1 MQNQKPESN
10 QQSSP
15 SQIYLKKYLV
25 IISIVFCLTI
35 LGVFWGFISRA
46 NFLIREQLLKQARAY
61 SQEITLTREW
71 IADQGG
77 VYVKKQEG
85 LSENPYLKDISSVKT
100 RIVDQDNEVYFL
112 KNPAMITREISEMAL
127 EERMFSFHI
136 TSLNPI
142 NPQNKPNEFEKKA
155 LKEFQAGTKN
165 EMFQLET
172 SEHNAVFRYIIPLPV
187 KESCL
192 QCHEAQ
198 GYRVGDIRG
207 GISVSIPASDIIAE
221 IRSSNIYIVAFALS
235 VLLALTIVILLLS
248 NQLISALKSA
258 EARLH
263 EMATRD
269 FLTGLLNRREGMH
282 RFREEISK
290 SRRSLQPLSAILLD
304 IDHFKN
310 INDTYGHLVGDKLLQ
325 HLAENL
331 IPALRDYDI
340 FCRYGGEEFLLILP
354 NTPLLEGVEIAERLR
369 RKIAEFTFV
378 SERGITITMTISL
391 GVAQLTGNEDEN
403 SLVYRVDQALYG
415 AKDMGRNRVNFLE
428 KF

>member
-142 NPQNKPNEFEKKA
+142 NPQNKPDEFEKKA